1 MSVNQF
7 CSNNNSNTFLPPVS
21 IKTVNITDNIN
32 FDPAGNVKISEPT
45 ANTLQLQ
52 SDELK
57 WRSIDG
63 LDHFVCKQLGAATNI
78 IFGSDEANGLIVD
91 FNAPTNTSPPDL
103 RLLCLTSN
111 TIQTKGTLNF
121 SSPTAQLS
129 FEILEP
135 QTTDYG
141 CRLPN
146 PNITN
151 YNPSPLNCYESR
163 AVIPTPTYV
172 GIGTLTSGTG
182 KIKLVRIGDV
192 VHLNIGNLVGTTAG
206 ANITLASGSIEP
218 RFCPAQTTYFTYR
231 SLDNNVSASAW
242 FLVNSNGSF
251 SFTSTGAG
259 AVFGSNAN
267 SGWNAFSVSYTVA
280 NLA

>member
-63 LDHFVCKQLGAATNI
+63 LDHFICKQLGAATNI

-121 SSPTAQLS
+121 SSPIAQLS

-151 YNPSPLNCYESR
+151 YAPSPFNCYESR
-163 AVIPTPTYV
+163 AVITPTYSN
-172 GIGTLTSGTG
+172 IGTLTSFG
-182 KIKLVRIGDV
+182 KIKVVRTGDV
-192 VHLNIGNLVGTTAG
+192 ITLNIGALRGTTT
-206 ANITLASGSIEP
+206 ANLITLPVGSIEA
-218 RFCPAQTTYFTYR
+218 RFCPTQDTFFPYR
-231 SLDNNVSASAW
+231 SLNNSISAVGIMKVDSDGSFTFSVDGAGNAFSAS
-242 FLVNSNGSF
+242 
-251 SFTSTGAG
+251 
-259 AVFGSNAN
+259 AN
-267 SGWNAFSVSYTVA
+267 SGWDAFSVSYTVA
-280 NLA
+280 NLV